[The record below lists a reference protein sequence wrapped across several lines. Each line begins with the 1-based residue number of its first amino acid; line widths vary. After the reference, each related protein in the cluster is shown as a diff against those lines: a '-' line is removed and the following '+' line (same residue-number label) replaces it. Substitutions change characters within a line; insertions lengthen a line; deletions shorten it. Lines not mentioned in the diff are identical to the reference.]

1 MNRFKS
7 KRTWILSALS
17 ITAVAVLVDLTL
29 IPHRSAL
36 MPHPLPT
43 NPAPDS
49 LLELTDEQLKSVH
62 LQPAAEKLF
71 VGRREALGNI
81 TFNEQ
86 KSASVFPPYA
96 GKIMDCFTDVG
107 RDVARG
113 QALYT
118 IDSPDLLQAESTLIS
133 TAGTLELTTR
143 ALARARALIEV
154 KGLAEKDLQQAIS
167 DHQTAEA
174 AWKAAHDAAR
184 QFGKTEDEI
193 TQIVKTHHVDSVLT
207 VRSPFSGRVVARN
220 AAAGRWAAPG
230 TDPAPIS
237 VADVSVM
244 WMQAWVVEGDVP
256 ALKVGHAVSVHVD
269 ALPGREFKGTVS
281 AIGASLDPDSH
292 RTSVRAEVRD
302 PKHELM
308 AGMLATFVISTSDQS
323 KSPGVPLDGVVREG
337 DGTLVAWVTQDNR
350 HFQRRVVKVGLQQD
364 GLYQILSGVNVGE
377 TVAAEGAIFL
387 SQAWDMRTR

>member
-1 MNRFKS
+1 MNGLKS
-7 KRTWILSALS
+7 KRTWIAIAAL
-17 ITAVAVLVDLTL
+17 IVTVGVVVDYTL
-29 IPHRSAL
+29 IPHRDAL
-36 MPHPLPT
+36 MPSRLPT
-43 NPAPDS
+43 SPAADS
-49 LLELTDEQLKSVH
+49 TLELTEQQLKTVH
-62 LQPAAEKLF
+62 LQPANEKLF
-71 VGRREALGNI
+71 VGRRDALGNI

-86 KSASVFPPYA
+86 KSAPVFPPYA
-96 GKIMDCFTDVG
+96 GKIIDCFTDVG
-107 RDVARG
+107 RDVAKG

-143 ALARARALIEV
+143 ALARARALIEI
-154 KGLAEKDLQQAIS
+154 KGLAEKDLQQAVS
-167 DHQTAEA
+167 DQQTAEA

-184 QFGKTEDEI
+184 QFGKSEDEI
-193 TQIVKTHHVDSVLT
+193 QQIIKTRHVDSTLT
-207 VRSPFSGRVVARN
+207 VRSPFAGRVVARN
-220 AAAGRWAAPG
+220 AAAGRWVTPG

-244 WMQAWVVEGDVP
+244 WMQAFVVESDVP
-256 ALKVGHAVSVHVD
+256 ALHVGQAVSVHLD

-281 AIGASLDPDSH
+281 SMGASLDPDSH

-308 AGMLATFVISTSDQS
+308 AGMLATFVISTSQQA
-323 KSPGVPLDGVVREG
+323 KSPAVPLDGVVREG
-337 DGTLVAWVTQDNR
+337 DGTLVSWVTQDNR
-350 HFQRRVVKVGLQQD
+350 HFQRRVVTVGMQQD
-364 GLYQILSGVNVGE
+364 GFYQILSGVNVGE

>member
-1 MNRFKS
+1 MNGFKS
-7 KRTWILSALS
+7 KRTWIIAALA
-17 ITAVAVLVDLTL
+17 IVAVAVVADLTL

-36 MPHPLPT
+36 IPHPLPVS
-43 NPAPDS
+43 PGADS
-49 LLELTDEQLKSVH
+49 TLELTDEQLKSVQ

-86 KSASVFPPYA
+86 KSSPVFPPYA
-96 GKIMDCFTDVG
+96 GKIIDCFTDVG
-107 RDVARG
+107 SDVARG

-143 ALARARALIEV
+143 ALTRARALIEV
-154 KGLAEKDLQQAIS
+154 KGIAEKDLQQAIS

-184 QFGKTEDEI
+184 QFGKSEDDI
-193 TQIVKTHHVDSVLT
+193 TQIVKTRHVDSVLT
-207 VRSPFSGRVVARN
+207 VRSPFAGRVVARN

-244 WMQAWVVEGDVP
+244 WMQAWVVESDVP
-256 ALKVGHAVSVHVD
+256 ALKPGQTVSVHVD
-269 ALPGREFKGTVS
+269 ALPGREFKGKVS
-281 AIGASLDPDSH
+281 NMGASLDPDSH

-308 AGMLATFVISTSDQS
+308 SGMLATFVISTSDQS

-337 DGTLVAWVTQDNR
+337 DGTLIAWVTQDNR

-364 GLYQILSGVNVGE
+364 GFYQILSGVNAGE
-377 TVAAEGAIFL
+377 TVATEGALFL
-387 SQAWDMRTR
+387 SQAWDMRAR